1 MFYNKFH
8 INSFDNTSLFVQSW
22 SPKKEA
28 KAILI
33 LVHGIGEHSS
43 RYQHWAQQF
52 VDSGFVVLTFD
63 QRGHGLSSG
72 KRGVIS
78 SYDDFMSD
86 IDQILLEARQ
96 KFPSLPQFLYGHSM
110 GGGEVLNHLIRENAN
125 YIGVISTSPW
135 IISQASPPK
144 IIIPIIRFFNYLIP
158 KLSIKTK
165 FDSGLLSHNKE
176 ISSRYDKD
184 ELVHNK
190 VSFRL
195 FVSAYDAGY
204 QVLNFNHK
212 INKPLLLLHGSDDEI
227 TDSQASEYFASK
239 NKENCTFKMWKGGFH
254 ELHNETFSIE
264 VFYYICKWMNK
275 ILNSHA

>member
-1 MFYNKFH
+1 MIHNKFN
-8 INSFDNTSLFVQSW
+8 ISSFDNTSLFAQSW

-43 RYQHWAQQF
+43 RYHNWAEQF
-52 VDSGFVVLTFD
+52 VNSGFAVFAYD

-78 SYDDFMSD
+78 FYDDFMKD
-86 IDQILLEARQ
+86 IDYVLSEASN
-96 KFPSLPQFLYGHSM
+96 KFPEIPQFLYGHSM
-110 GGGEVLNHLIRENAN
+110 GGGEVLNHLLKNNSN

-144 IIIPIIRFFNYLIP
+144 IIIPFIRFFNYLLP
-158 KLSIKTK
+158 KLCIETK
-165 FDSGLLSHNKE
+165 FDSNLLSHDKE
-176 ISSRYDKD
+176 ISKRYDKD

-190 VSFRL
+190 ISFRL

-204 QVLNFNHK
+204 QVLNCKQK
-212 INKPLLLLHGSDDEI
+212 INKPLLLLHGTDDQI
-227 TDSQASEYFASK
+227 TEPKASELFANN
-239 NKENCTFKMWKGGFH
+239 NKENCKFKMWKGGFH

-264 VFYYICKWMNK
+264 VFHYICKWMNK
-275 ILNSHA
+275 VLNSHP

>member
-1 MFYNKFH
+1 MIYNKFH

-43 RYQHWAQQF
+43 RYQNWAEQF
-52 VDSGFVVLTFD
+52 VNSGFAVLAYD

-110 GGGEVLNHLIRENAN
+110 GGGEVLNHLIRKNAN

-144 IIIPIIRFFNYLIP
+144 IIIPLIRFFNYLIP
-158 KLSIKTK
+158 NMSIETKL
-165 FDSGLLSHNKE
+165 DADLLSHNKE
-176 ISSRYDKD
+176 ISNRYDKD

-195 FVSAYDAGY
+195 FIGAYDAGY
-204 QVLNFNHK
+204 KILNSTEK
-212 INKPLLLLHGSDDEI
+212 IKKPLLVMHGSKDKI
-227 TDSQASEYFASK
+227 TDPKASEYFASK
-239 NKENCTFKMWKGGFH
+239 NKKNCTFKLWDDGFH
-254 ELHNETFSIE
+254 ELHNENFSIN
-264 VFYYICKWMNK
+264 VFHYICKWMNK
-275 ILNSHA
+275 ILSPHA